1 MKYSDSMRK
10 KRVPIFEEV
19 DRMEVEINDNLL
31 LPQEILL
38 SAGVHIGT
46 RIKTKD
52 MEPFIYKVRPD
63 GLFVLD
69 MEQMNER
76 IQVVAKFLS
85 RFDLSKVVVAS
96 SKRYGRD
103 PVEKFCNLLGCK
115 SYTGR
120 FTSGSFTNPE
130 YAEFFEPDAVI
141 VTDTLADQQIVE
153 ESTQI
158 GIPVTALCSTD
169 NSLKNVDLVIP
180 VNNKGRR
187 SLAIVYWLLTREIL
201 RERGTL
207 PASGEFGA
215 TIEEFETTL

>member
-1 MKYSDSMRK
+1 
-10 KRVPIFEEV
+10 
-19 DRMEVEINDNLL
+19 MEVEVSENLL

-46 RIKTKD
+46 RIKTQD

-76 IQVVAKFLS
+76 VKMAARFLS
-85 RFDLSKVVVAS
+85 RMDLSKVVVAS
-96 SKRYGRD
+96 SKRYGRN
-103 PVEKFCNLLGCK
+103 PVEKFCEILGCR
-115 SYTGR
+115 SYIGR

-130 YAEFFEPDAVI
+130 YADFFEPVTVI
-141 VTDTLADQQIVE
+141 VTDSLADQQIVE
-153 ESTQI
+153 EASQI
-158 GIPVTALCSTD
+158 RIPVVALCSTD

-187 SLAIVYWLLTREIL
+187 SLAIVYWLLVREIM

-215 TIEEFETTL
+215 TIEDFETTL

>member
-1 MKYSDSMRK
+1 
-10 KRVPIFEEV
+10 
-19 DRMEVEINDNLL
+19 MEVEVNENLL

-46 RIKTKD
+46 RIKTQD

-69 MEQMNER
+69 VEQMNER
-76 IQVVAKFLS
+76 IKMAARFLS
-85 RFDLSKVVVAS
+85 RLDLSKVVVAS
-96 SKRYGRD
+96 SKRYGRN
-103 PVEKFCNLLGCK
+103 PVEKFCEILGCR
-115 SYTGR
+115 SYIGR
-120 FTSGSFTNPE
+120 FTSGAFTNPE
-130 YAEFFEPDAVI
+130 YADFFEPVTVI
-141 VTDTLADQQIVE
+141 VTDSLADQQIVE
-153 ESTQI
+153 EASQI
-158 GIPVTALCSTD
+158 RIPVVALCSTD

-187 SLAIVYWLLTREIL
+187 SLAIVYWLLVREIM

-215 TIEEFETTL
+215 TIEDFETTL

>member
-1 MKYSDSMRK
+1 
-10 KRVPIFEEV
+10 
-19 DRMEVEINDNLL
+19 MEVEVTENLL

-46 RIKTKD
+46 RIKTQD

-76 IQVVAKFLS
+76 IKMAARFLS
-85 RFDLSKVVVAS
+85 RLDLSKVVVAS
-96 SKRYGRD
+96 SKRYGRN
-103 PVEKFCNLLGCK
+103 PVEKFCEILGCR
-115 SYTGR
+115 SYIGR

-130 YAEFFEPDAVI
+130 YADFFEPVTVI
-141 VTDTLADQQIVE
+141 VTDSLADQQIVE
-153 ESTQI
+153 EASQI
-158 GIPVTALCSTD
+158 RIPVVALCSTD

-187 SLAIVYWLLTREIL
+187 SLAIVYWLLVREIM

-215 TIEEFETTL
+215 TIEDFETTL

>member
-1 MKYSDSMRK
+1 
-10 KRVPIFEEV
+10 
-19 DRMEVEINDNLL
+19 MEVEVNENLL

-76 IQVVAKFLS
+76 IKMVARFLS
-85 RFDLSKVVVAS
+85 RLDISKIVVAS
-96 SKRYGRD
+96 SKRYGRN
-103 PVEKFCNLLGCK
+103 PVEKFCEVLGCRP
-115 SYTGR
+115 YIGR

-130 YAEFFEPDAVI
+130 YAGFFEPVAVI
-141 VTDTLADQQIVE
+141 VTDSLADQQIVE
-153 ESTQI
+153 EASQI
-158 GIPVTALCSTD
+158 GVPVIALCSTD
-169 NSLKNVDLVIP
+169 NSLRNVDLVIP

-187 SLAIVYWLLTREIL
+187 SLAIVYWLLVREIM

-215 TIEEFETTL
+215 TIEDFETTL

>member
-1 MKYSDSMRK
+1 
-10 KRVPIFEEV
+10 
-19 DRMEVEINDNLL
+19 MEVEVNENLL

-76 IQVVAKFLS
+76 IKVVARFLS
-85 RFDLSKVVVAS
+85 RLDLSRVVVAS
-96 SKRYGRD
+96 SKRYGRN
-103 PVEKFCNLLGCK
+103 PVEKFCEMLGCRP
-115 SYTGR
+115 YLGR

-130 YAEFFEPDAVI
+130 YADFFEPVAVI
-141 VTDTLADQQIVE
+141 VTDSLADQQIVE
-153 ESTQI
+153 EASQI
-158 GIPVTALCSTD
+158 GIPVVALCSTD

-187 SLAIVYWLLTREIL
+187 SLAIVYWLLVREIM
-201 RERGTL
+201 RERGSL
-207 PASGEFGA
+207 PVSGEFGA
-215 TIEEFETTL
+215 TIEDFETTL

>member
-1 MKYSDSMRK
+1 L
-10 KRVPIFEEV
+10 
-19 DRMEVEINDNLL
+19 MEVEVNENLL

-76 IQVVAKFLS
+76 IKVAAKFLS
-85 RFDLSKVVVAS
+85 RMDLTKVCVAS
-96 SKRYGRD
+96 SKRYGRS
-103 PVEKFCNLLGCK
+103 PVEKFCQVLGCK

-120 FTSGSFTNPE
+120 FTSGTFTNPKYSE
-130 YAEFFEPDAVI
+130 YFEPTTVI
-141 VTDTLADQQIVE
+141 VTDSLADQQIVE
-153 ESTQI
+153 EAAQV
-158 GIPVTALCSTD
+158 GVPVIALCSTD
-169 NSLKNVDLVIP
+169 NSLKDVDLVIP

-187 SLAIVYWLLTREIL
+187 SLAIAYWLLAREIQ

-207 PASGEFGA
+207 PATGEFGA
-215 TIEEFETTL
+215 TIEDFETTL

>member
-1 MKYSDSMRK
+1 ME
-10 KRVPIFEEV
+10 IEV
-19 DRMEVEINDNLL
+19 NDNLL

-76 IQVVAKFLS
+76 IKIVAKFLS
-85 RFDLSKVVVAS
+85 RMDLRKVCVAS
-96 SKRYGRD
+96 SKRYGVN
-103 PVEKFCNLLGCK
+103 PVDQFCSVLECK
-115 SYTGR
+115 PYTGR

-130 YAEFFEPDAVI
+130 YGDFFEPKAVI
-141 VTDTLADQQIVE
+141 VTDSLADQQIVE
-153 ESTQI
+153 EASQA
-158 GIPVTALCSTD
+158 GVPVIALCSTD

-187 SLAIVYWLLTREIL
+187 SLAIVFWLLAREIL
-201 RERGTL
+201 REKGNL
-207 PASGEFGA
+207 PASGEFGK
-215 TIEEFETTL
+215 TIEDFETTL

>member
-1 MKYSDSMRK
+1 
-10 KRVPIFEEV
+10 
-19 DRMEVEINDNLL
+19 MEVVVNENLL

-76 IQVVAKFLS
+76 IKMAARFLS
-85 RFDLSKVVVAS
+85 RLDLSKVVVAS
-96 SKRYGRD
+96 SKRYGRN
-103 PVEKFCNLLGCK
+103 PVEKFCEVLGCR
-115 SYTGR
+115 SYIGR

-130 YAEFFEPDAVI
+130 YADFFEPVTVI
-141 VTDTLADQQIVE
+141 VTDSLADQQIVE
-153 ESTQI
+153 EASQI
-158 GIPVTALCSTD
+158 RTPVVALCSTD

-187 SLAIVYWLLTREIL
+187 SLAIVYWLLVREIM